1 MNNIY
6 KKIYKKIK
14 SYDEIVLARHV
25 GPDPD
30 AIASQIALR
39 DSIKKTF
46 PNKKVYA
53 VGNSVAKFKYYGV
66 LDKIDDKKLNNPLLI
81 ILDVPNIHRID
92 GVNYDVYKEVIKI
105 DHHPFE
111 DKTGE
116 IELIDVES
124 SSTCQLIIELI
135 MSTNLKMDHHIAE
148 NLFLGVVAD
157 SDRFLFSY
165 TSSKTFKMVSYLMDN
180 YSLDLRNLYDQLYQR
195 PLNEFRFQAYIA
207 QNMKVTENGFAFIK
221 ITPEIMKEY
230 NVDASTASNM
240 INNFNYI
247 KEYYSWAFSS
257 YDEKNDIYKI
267 SIRSR
272 GPIINLVA
280 NKYNGGGH
288 KYASGA
294 RIKTDT
300 DVDKLFQELDEVC
313 LEYKNELDKEV

>member
-1 MNNIY
+1 MATLF

-14 SYDEIVLARHV
+14 EYDEIVIARHI

-39 DSIKKTF
+39 DSIKETF
-46 PNKKVYA
+46 PEKRVYA
-53 VGNSVAKFKYYGV
+53 VGTGVAKFKYYGS
-66 LDKIDDKKLNNPLLI
+66 LDKIDDKELTNPLLI
-81 ILDVPNIHRID
+81 ILDVPNIVRID
-92 GVNYDVYKEVIKI
+92 GVTFNNYKEVIKI

-116 IELIDVES
+116 LELIDVES

-135 MSTNLKMDHHIAE
+135 LNTNLKMTKHIAE

-165 TSSKTFKMVSYLMDN
+165 TSSKTLKLVAYLMDN
-180 YSLDLRNLYDQLYQR
+180 YSIDLRSLYDKLYER
-195 PLNEFRFQAYIA
+195 PLNEVKFQAYITEHLT
-207 QNMKVTENGFAFIK
+207 VTENGFAYIEL
-221 ITPEIMKEY
+221 TSEIINKY

-247 KEYYSWAFSS
+247 KEFCVWAFSS
-257 YDEKNDIYKI
+257 KDEKNDIYKI

-272 GPIINLVA
+272 GPIINTIA
-280 NKYNGGGH
+280 SKYNGGGH

-294 RIKTDT
+294 RIKTEE
-300 DVDKLFQELDEVC
+300 DVQKLFHELDNVC
-313 LEYKNELDKEV
+313 LEYKNKGEKE

>member
-1 MNNIY
+1 MSNIF

-14 SYDEIVLARHV
+14 EYDEIVIARHV

-39 DSIKKTF
+39 DSIKMTF
-46 PNKKVYA
+46 PSKKVYA
-53 VGNSVAKFKYYGV
+53 VGNGVAKFKYYGT
-66 LDKIDDKKLNNPLLI
+66 LDRIDDKTLNNPLLI
-81 ILDVPNIHRID
+81 ILDVPNICRID
-92 GVNYDVYKEVIKI
+92 GVTYDRYKEVIKI

-124 SSTCQLIIELI
+124 SSTCQLIIELLLN
-135 MSTNLKMDHHIAE
+135 TNLKMNKHIAE

-165 TSSKTFKMVSYLMDN
+165 TSSKTLKLVAYLMDE
-180 YSLDLRNLYDQLYQR
+180 YKLDLRDLYDKLYER
-195 PLNEFRFQAYIA
+195 PLNEIRFQAFIA
-207 QNMKVTENGFAFIK
+207 QNLTVTENGFAYIK
-221 ITPEIMKEY
+221 LSSDIIKEY

-247 KEYYSWAFSS
+247 KEFYAWAFSS
-257 YDEKNDIYKI
+257 YDEKNNIYKI

-272 GPIINLVA
+272 GPIINTVA
-280 NKYNGGGH
+280 SKYNGGGH
-288 KYASGA
+288 IYASGA
-294 RIKTDT
+294 RIKLEE
-300 DVDKLFQELDEVC
+300 DVEKLFQELDKVC
-313 LEYKNELDKEV
+313 LEYKKEIND